1 MNKEV
6 LITAGL
12 TLAAVALVLIVR
24 DNLPNASFAFKKK
37 A

>member
-6 LITAGL
+6 MITAGV
-12 TLAAVALVLIVR
+12 VAGLVVVALIVR
-24 DNLPNASFAFKKK
+24 DNLPNGSFAFKKK